1 MASSCS
7 EIVEVLKIIKQD
19 LESSVPNVV
28 VPNDFDMENSRDY
41 AIYKLGQG
49 SGIIVS
55 AITISDYID
64 DICEVKSVRKDDQN
78 EGQITIEE
86 LLNGET

>member
-1 MASSCS
+1 MTSRCP
-7 EIVEVLKIIKQD
+7 EIVKVLKTIKQD
-19 LESSVPNVV
+19 LENSIPNIGVPH
-28 VPNDFDMENSRDY
+28 DFDMENPRDK

-49 SGIIVS
+49 SGILVS

-64 DICEVKSVRKDDQN
+64 DVCEEESARKDDQI